1 MKESCTRC
9 GGPLDFAGFDRQKQ
23 RVLSCQNSIFF
34 KRDEGPHDS
43 KACNLSGEFVVGGK
57 AFKNINW
64 LAREPEG
71 RRR

>member
-1 MKESCTRC
+1 MRESCTRC

-23 RVLSCQNSIFF
+23 RVLSCQNSLFYAADG
-34 KRDEGPHDS
+34 KHDS
-43 KACNLSGEFVVGGK
+43 KACNLVGEFVIGGK
-57 AFKNINW
+57 TFKSVNW